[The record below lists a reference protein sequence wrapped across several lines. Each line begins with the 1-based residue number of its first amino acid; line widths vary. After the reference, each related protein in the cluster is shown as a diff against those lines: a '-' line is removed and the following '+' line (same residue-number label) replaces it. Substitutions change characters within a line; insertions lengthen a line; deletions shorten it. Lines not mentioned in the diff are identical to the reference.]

1 MKSLCLVTIVLIFS
15 PLKCQISLKTLDS
28 AKMISQLEAA
38 SLESQVLAEE
48 LSHLLDRIEVNQ
60 DLVANQEIL
69 HEIVDRIQE
78 IGEATE
84 EDNFIKLSETV
95 KHKRK
100 EEEQLHESI
109 NNLENLQSEL
119 EGINVIEK
127 VNQKVQEM
135 MTHRSL
141 EEVDDN
147 DESAVDED
155 DTSEKLVQVKEN
167 MEQFVK
173 LFR

>member
-1 MKSLCLVTIVLIFS
+1 
-15 PLKCQISLKTLDS
+15 
-28 AKMISQLEAA
+28 
-38 SLESQVLAEE
+38 
-48 LSHLLDRIEVNQ
+48 
-60 DLVANQEIL
+60 
-69 HEIVDRIQE
+69 
-78 IGEATE
+78 
-84 EDNFIKLSETV
+84 
-95 KHKRK
+95 
-100 EEEQLHESI
+100 
-109 NNLENLQSEL
+109 
-119 EGINVIEK
+119 
-127 VNQKVQEM
+127 

>member
-1 MKSLCLVTIVLIFS
+1 
-15 PLKCQISLKTLDS
+15 
-28 AKMISQLEAA
+28 MISQLEAA
-38 SLESQVLAEE
+38 SLESQVLAVE

-95 KHKRK
+95 KQKRK

-109 NNLENLQSEL
+109 NNLEKLQSEL

-135 MTHRSL
+135 MNHRSL
-141 EEVDDN
+141 EEVDDD

>member
-1 MKSLCLVTIVLIFS
+1 M
-15 PLKCQISLKTLDS
+15 
-28 AKMISQLEAA
+28 MSQLEAA
-38 SLESQVLAEE
+38 SLESQELAEE

-69 HEIVDRIQE
+69 TEIVDRIQE

-95 KHKRK
+95 KQKRK

-109 NNLENLQSEL
+109 NKLQKLQIEL
-119 EGINVIEK
+119 EGINVVDK

-135 MTHRSL
+135 MKHSST
-141 EEVDDN
+141 EDIDDDDDN
-147 DESAVDED
+147 KD
-155 DTSEKLVQVKEN
+155 DDDDDDMSKKLDQVKEN
-167 MEQFVK
+167 MEHFVK
-173 LFR
+173 LFK

>member
-1 MKSLCLVTIVLIFS
+1 
-15 PLKCQISLKTLDS
+15 
-28 AKMISQLEAA
+28 MISQLEAA

-109 NNLENLQSEL
+109 NNLEKLQSDWRAS
-119 EGINVIEK
+119 
-127 VNQKVQEM
+127 M
-135 MTHRSL
+135 
-141 EEVDDN
+141 
-147 DESAVDED
+147 
-155 DTSEKLVQVKEN
+155 
-167 MEQFVK
+167 
-173 LFR
+173 

>member
-1 MKSLCLVTIVLIFS
+1 MLQTMMKSVCLVTFLLMISLS
-15 PLKCQISLKTLDS
+15 RSQISLKTLDS

-38 SLESQVLAEE
+38 SQESQELAEE

-69 HEIVDRIQE
+69 TEIVDRIQE

-95 KHKRK
+95 KQKRK

-109 NNLENLQSEL
+109 NNLQKLQSEL
-119 EGINVIEK
+119 EGINVVDK

-135 MTHRSL
+135 MKHSFL
-141 EEVDDN
+141 EDIDN
-147 DESAVDED
+147 F
-155 DTSEKLVQVKEN
+155 
-167 MEQFVK
+167 FV
-173 LFR
+173 